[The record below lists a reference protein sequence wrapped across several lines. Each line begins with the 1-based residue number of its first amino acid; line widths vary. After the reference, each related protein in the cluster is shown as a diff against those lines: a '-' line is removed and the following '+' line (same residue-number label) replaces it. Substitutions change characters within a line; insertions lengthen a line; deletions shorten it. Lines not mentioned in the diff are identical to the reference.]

1 MTSSVQFAIVCLSFV
16 WHFCG
21 RYQYYCRGGGGYFR
35 VQVTGDNQKSFLSLK
50 FSIPGFFW
58 VGKFGLK
65 VFFWG
70 GLIQVKICFDIQN
83 KLKIRGRAC
92 VFWLL
97 TVLLIFCVISFNA
110 LWNFEGLEI
119 RHGIFFRVGFW
130 TRDFFRSWVL
140 PLFNHPCHLK
150 SGVPLQTAGL
160 YC

>member
-16 WHFCG
+16 WHFCA
-21 RYQYYCRGGGGYFR
+21 RYQYYCRGGGGVLQSSSDRWWSKEVFESEIFY
-35 VQVTGDNQKSFLSLK
+35 SC
-50 FSIPGFFW
+50 IFW

-83 KLKIRGRAC
+83 KLKIRGSAC

-97 TVLLIFCVISFNA
+97 NVLFIFCVISFNA
-110 LWNFEGLEI
+110 LWNFESLEI